1 MRIKRYEAP
10 TIQEAL
16 MKVKKDLGPEAVILY
31 TKTFRKG
38 GVLGLFGRPM
48 AEITAGVDLNLL
60 DDVAK
65 RKAAPA
71 TAPTM
76 AAPSEKPETVV
87 LKSSATA
94 VLPPPS
100 PASQGSL
107 DPARAKV
114 KALQRELNEMKTSS
128 LATVL
133 RDLSP
138 AADNSVLLSEG
149 FSKVK
154 KKMAKQE
161 VEDFL
166 VQRIIKGMIEEK
178 IDPEQKEEVF
188 RWLQRFVAQAVKIA
202 PPSAAANYQKV
213 VAFVGPT
220 GVGKTTTLAKLAA
233 RYSLMERRKVAL
245 VTADTYRIAATEQLK
260 TYGRIMGIPV
270 EVADSAEDIP
280 GILAKY
286 KSMDLVLV
294 DTAGRSPSNEEQ
306 LNELKVFVAKS
317 QPDEIHLVLS
327 ATTKYHD
334 MIRIIERFGSAVPL
348 NRMIFTKLDET
359 RFYGAFLNLMNNFQI
374 PLSFYATGQNVPD
387 DLEVPEAQSLSERI
401 ARAILS

>member
-38 GVLGLFGRPM
+38 GVLGLFGKPM

-60 DDVAK
+60 DDMSKKKSIAAVAPPIIDRGEVAV
-65 RKAAPA
+65 RKAEIAV
-71 TAPTM
+71 T
-76 AAPSEKPETVV
+76 PSNQQPMGT
-87 LKSSATA
+87 
-94 VLPPPS
+94 
-100 PASQGSL
+100 L

-128 LATVL
+128 VASVL
-133 RDLSP
+133 RDLNQMD
-138 AADNSVLLSEG
+138 AASLLSDG
-149 FSKVK
+149 FAKLK
-154 KKMAKQE
+154 KKLAKQE

-166 VQRIIKGMIEEK
+166 VQKIIKGMISEK
-178 IDPEQKEEVF
+178 IDPEKPEELF
-188 RWLQRFVAQAVKIA
+188 RWLDRFVASTLKIA
-202 PPSAAANYQKV
+202 APSPMANFQKV
-213 VAFVGPT
+213 IAFVGPT

-233 RYSLMERRKVAL
+233 RYSLMERKKVAM

-270 EVADSAEDIP
+270 EVADSADDI
-280 GILAKY
+280 GRILNKY
-286 KSMDLVLV
+286 KNMDLVLV
-294 DTAGRSPSNEEQ
+294 DTAGRSPSSDDQ
-306 LNELKVFVAKS
+306 LDELKQFIAKS
-317 QPDEIHLVLS
+317 QADEIHLVLS
-327 ATTKYHD
+327 ATTKYFD
-334 MIRIIERFGSAVPL
+334 MIRIIERFGSAVPI

-374 PLSFYATGQNVPD
+374 PLSFYSVGQNVPD
-387 DLEVPEAQSLSERI
+387 DLEVPEIHSLSERI
-401 ARAILS
+401 TKTLLS

>member
-1 MRIKRYEAP
+1 MRIRRYEAP

-60 DDVAK
+60 DDVSR
-65 RKAAPA
+65 RKSSTAPA
-71 TAPTM
+71 PPVVERGEVALTRPSSSVAVAPMT
-76 AAPSEKPETVV
+76 
-87 LKSSATA
+87 
-94 VLPPPS
+94 PS
-100 PASQGSL
+100 PLGSM

-128 LATVL
+128 VATAL
-133 RDLSP
+133 RDLNQ
-138 AADNSVLLSEG
+138 ADTGVLLSEG
-149 FSKVK
+149 FNKIK
-154 KKMAKQE
+154 KKMVKQE

-166 VQRIIKGMIEEK
+166 IQKMMKGMIAER
-178 IDPEQKEEVF
+178 IDPEKNDEVF
-188 RWLQRFVAQAVKIA
+188 AWIHRFVVGAIKIVS
-202 PPSAAANYQKV
+202 PSVDVNFQRV
-213 VAFVGPT
+213 LAFVGPT

-233 RYSLMERRKVAL
+233 RYSLMERKKVAM

-260 TYGRIMGIPV
+260 TYGKIMGIPV
-270 EVADSAEDIP
+270 EVADSADDIS

-286 KSMDLVLV
+286 KNMDLVLV
-294 DTAGRSPSNEEQ
+294 DTAGRSPSSDEQ
-306 LNELKVFVAKS
+306 LEELKQFIAKS

-327 ATTKYHD
+327 ATTKYFD
-334 MIRIIERFGSAVPL
+334 MIRIIERFGSAVPI

-359 RFYGAFLNLMNNFQI
+359 RYYGAFLNLMNNFQI
-374 PLSFYATGQNVPD
+374 PLSYYATGQNVPD
-387 DLEVPEAQSLSERI
+387 DLELPETHSLAERI
-401 ARAILS
+401 TRMLLS

>member
-38 GVLGLFGRPM
+38 GVLGLFGKPM

-65 RKAAPA
+65 RKGAAVLAPSIVDRVEVPVVKPSLVAAPA
-71 TAPTM
+71 
-76 AAPSEKPETVV
+76 
-87 LKSSATA
+87 ATS
-94 VLPPPS
+94 VPL
-100 PASQGSL
+100 GSL

-128 LATVL
+128 VASALREMTSPELGGVL
-133 RDLSP
+133 SD
-138 AADNSVLLSEG
+138 G
-149 FSKVK
+149 FAKIRK
-154 KKMAKQE
+154 KFAKQE

-166 VQRIIKGMIEEK
+166 SQKMIKGMIAEK
-178 IDPEQKEEVF
+178 IDPDKPEEVYA
-188 RWLQRFVAQAVKIA
+188 WVHRFVANAVKIA
-202 PPSAAANYQKV
+202 QPSPAANFQKV
-213 VAFVGPT
+213 IAFVGPT

-233 RYSLMERRKVAL
+233 RFSLIERKRVAM

-270 EVADSAEDIP
+270 EVADSTEDIG
-280 GILAKY
+280 GILAKH
-286 KSMDLVLV
+286 KACDLVLL
-294 DTAGRSPSNEEQ
+294 DTAGRSPSSDEQ
-306 LNELKVFVAKS
+306 LDELKHFIARS
-317 QPDEIHLVLS
+317 QADEIHLVLS
-327 ATTKYHD
+327 ATTKYFD
-334 MIRIIERFGSAVPL
+334 MIRIIERFGTAVPL

-374 PLSFYATGQNVPD
+374 PLSYYSVGQNVPD
-387 DLEVPEAQSLSERI
+387 DLEIPEVQSLAERI
-401 ARAILS
+401 SRSLLS

>member
-38 GVLGLFGRPM
+38 GVMGLFGKSM

-60 DDVAK
+60 DDIAK
-65 RKAAPA
+65 RKN
-71 TAPTM
+71 T
-76 AAPSEKPETVV
+76 
-87 LKSSATA
+87 
-94 VLPPPS
+94 PS
-100 PASQGSL
+100 PIPVIVERGELPLPKTKNGLEVPAIGTL

-128 LATVL
+128 VSNVL
-133 RDLSP
+133 RDMNQNDTFSLF
-138 AADNSVLLSEG
+138 SEG
-149 FSKVK
+149 FSKIRK
-154 KKMAKQE
+154 KLIKQE

-166 VQRIIKGMIEEK
+166 IQKIIKSMISEK
-178 IDPEQKEEVF
+178 IDPEKTDEVF
-188 RWLQRFVAQAVKIA
+188 KWLHHFVAGVIKTA
-202 PPSAAANYQKV
+202 PATPVSSFQKV
-213 VAFVGPT
+213 ITFVGPT

-233 RYSLMERRKVAL
+233 RFSLMERKKVAM

-270 EVADSAEDIP
+270 DVADSADEIS
-280 GILAKY
+280 GILKKY
-286 KSMDLVLV
+286 KNMDLILV
-294 DTAGRSPSNEEQ
+294 DTAGRSPSSDDQ
-306 LNELKVFVAKS
+306 LDELKNFIAQS

-327 ATTKYHD
+327 ATTKYFD
-334 MIRIIERFGSAVPL
+334 MIRIIERFGSAVPI

-374 PLSFYATGQNVPD
+374 PLSYYSVGQNVPD
-387 DLEVPEAQSLSERI
+387 DLEVPEADTLSERI
-401 ARAILS
+401 VRSLLD

>member
-60 DDVAK
+60 DDVTK
-65 RKAAPA
+65 RKNASPA
-71 TAPTM
+71 IPTPGRVEVPLAKAVSTA
-76 AAPSEKPETVV
+76 TVASV
-87 LKSSATA
+87 
-94 VLPPPS
+94 PPPI
-100 PASQGSL
+100 GSL

-133 RDLSP
+133 RELNP
-138 AADNSVLLSEG
+138 ADTSILLSEG
-149 FSKVK
+149 FNKVK
-154 KKMAKQE
+154 KKMVRQE

-166 VQRIIKGMIEEK
+166 IQRIIKGMIAEK
-178 IDPEQKEEVF
+178 IDPEKNEELSA
-188 RWLQRFVAQAVKIA
+188 WLRRFVSSTVKIA
-202 PPSAAANYQKV
+202 PSALATNFQKIIS
-213 VAFVGPT
+213 FVGPT

-233 RYSLMERRKVAL
+233 RFSLMEGKKVAM

-270 EVADSAEDIP
+270 EVADSADDISS
-280 GILAKY
+280 ILTKY
-286 KSMDLVLV
+286 KNVDLVLV
-294 DTAGRSPSNEEQ
+294 DTAGRSPSNDEQ
-306 LNELKVFVAKS
+306 MEELKRFIDRS

-327 ATTKYHD
+327 ATTKYYD
-334 MIRIIERFGSAVPL
+334 MIRIIERFGSVVPI

-374 PLSFYATGQNVPD
+374 PLSYYSTGQNVPD
-387 DLEVPEAQSLSERI
+387 DLEVPEAQSLADRI
-401 ARAILS
+401 TKALLS

>member
-38 GVLGLFGRPM
+38 GVMGLFGKSM

-60 DDVAK
+60 EDVTK
-65 RKAAPA
+65 RRNVSAPLPVIVERGELSLSKSPIA
-71 TAPTM
+71 
-76 AAPSEKPETVV
+76 SESSTVG
-87 LKSSATA
+87 T
-94 VLPPPS
+94 
-100 PASQGSL
+100 L

-128 LATVL
+128 VSNVL
-133 RDLSP
+133 RDFNQNDTSALFS
-138 AADNSVLLSEG
+138 AG
-149 FSKVK
+149 FSKINK
-154 KKMAKQE
+154 KLIKQE

-166 VQRIIKGMIEEK
+166 IQKIIKGMISEQ
-178 IDPEQKEEVF
+178 IDPEKTDEVF
-188 RWLQRFVAQAVKIA
+188 KWLSRFVAGVIKIA
-202 PPSAAANYQKV
+202 PPPPESNFQKV
-213 VAFVGPT
+213 ITFVGPT

-233 RYSLMERRKVAL
+233 RFSLMERKKVAM

-270 EVADSAEDIP
+270 DVADSADEISS
-280 GILAKY
+280 ILKKY
-286 KSMDLVLV
+286 KNMDLILV
-294 DTAGRSPSNEEQ
+294 DTAGRSPSSDDQ
-306 LNELKVFVAKS
+306 LDELKHFIAQS

-327 ATTKYHD
+327 ATTKYFD
-334 MIRIIERFGSAVPL
+334 MIRIIERFGSAVPI

-374 PLSFYATGQNVPD
+374 PLSYYAMGQNVPD
-387 DLEVPEAQSLSERI
+387 DLEVPEAHSLSERI
-401 ARAILS
+401 TRSLLD

>member
-65 RKAAPA
+65 RKAAAVPTVSMLAPA
-71 TAPTM
+71 EKAEPTA
-76 AAPSEKPETVV
+76 

-100 PASQGSL
+100 PVPQGSL

-133 RDLSP
+133 RDLAP
-138 AADNSVLLSEG
+138 ADTSVLLSEG

-178 IDPEQKEEVF
+178 IDPEQKDEVF

-202 PPSAAANYQKV
+202 PPAPAANYQKV

-294 DTAGRSPSNEEQ
+294 DTAGRSPSNDDQ
-306 LNELKVFVAKS
+306 LNELKVFIAKS

>member
-65 RKAAPA
+65 RKGVPVPVSDRTEGPLLKTTA
-71 TAPTM
+71 TA
-76 AAPSEKPETVV
+76 
-87 LKSSATA
+87 A
-94 VLPPPS
+94 VAPPP
-100 PASQGSL
+100 PMGSL

-133 RDLSP
+133 RDLNP
-138 AADNSVLLSEG
+138 ADTSILLSEG
-149 FSKVK
+149 FNKVK
-154 KKMAKQE
+154 KKMVRQE

-166 VQRIIKGMIEEK
+166 IQRIIKGMIAEK
-178 IDPEQKEEVF
+178 IDPEKNEELSA
-188 RWLQRFVAQAVKIA
+188 WLRQFVAGTVKIA
-202 PPSAAANYQKV
+202 PPSTAVNFQKV
-213 VAFVGPT
+213 IAFVGPT

-233 RYSLMERRKVAL
+233 RYSLMERKKVAM

-270 EVADSAEDIP
+270 EVADSAEDIS

-286 KSMDLVLV
+286 KNMDLVLV

-306 LNELKVFVAKS
+306 LEELKRFIARS

-327 ATTKYHD
+327 ATTKYYD
-334 MIRIIERFGSAVPL
+334 MIRIIERFGAAVPI

-374 PLSFYATGQNVPD
+374 PLSYYSTGQNVPD
-387 DLEVPEAQSLSERI
+387 DLEVPEAHSLADRI
-401 ARAILS
+401 TKALLS

>member
-60 DDVAK
+60 DDMAK
-65 RKAAPA
+65 RKGVSAPA
-71 TAPTM
+71 AAQAERVEAMPAAKLAVTATM
-76 AAPSEKPETVV
+76 A
-87 LKSSATA
+87 
-94 VLPPPS
+94 PPP
-100 PASQGSL
+100 PPLGSL

-128 LATVL
+128 LTTVL
-133 RDLSP
+133 KDMNS
-138 AADNSVLLSEG
+138 ADSSVLLSEG
-149 FSKVK
+149 FNKVK
-154 KKMAKQE
+154 KKMARQE
-161 VEDFL
+161 VEEFL
-166 VQRIIKGMIEEK
+166 IQRIIKGMIAEK
-178 IDPEQKEEVF
+178 IDPDKNEELSA
-188 RWLQRFVAQAVKIA
+188 WLKRFVANAVKIA
-202 PPSAAANYQKV
+202 PPAAQVNFQKV

-233 RYSLMERRKVAL
+233 RYSLMERRKVAM

-270 EVADSAEDIP
+270 EVADSAEDIS

-286 KSMDLVLV
+286 KNMDLVLV

-306 LNELKVFVAKS
+306 LEELKRFIARS

-327 ATTKYHD
+327 ATTKYYD
-334 MIRIIERFGSAVPL
+334 MIRIIERFGSVAPI

-374 PLSFYATGQNVPD
+374 PLSYYSTGQNVPD
-387 DLEVPEAQSLSERI
+387 DLEVPEAQSLADRI
-401 ARAILS
+401 TKALLS